1 MKNKIFLFL
10 LLMMAAAWLSLP
22 ACRKASPD
30 PPQPPSI
37 PYWDTLPAITQIGA
51 NTFGCL
57 VNGEV
62 WVPHIDVRS
71 FDPTRHDMSAT
82 VFESNGTGT
91 GGITCT
97 LLDFDLKQD
106 DWLSITF
113 GPTFFQAV
121 QNCDPIAGVG
131 ARFRKTNGERYLSTY
146 HLSNENCVT
155 ITRIDTDNN
164 IISGTFQF
172 VLYNDSINLNDK
184 ITITE
189 GRFDMPYYA
198 Q

>member
-1 MKNKIFLFL
+1 MKYKIFLFL
-10 LLMMAAAWLSLP
+10 LPILAAVWLSLP

-30 PPQPPSI
+30 PPQPPAI

-62 WVPHIDVRS
+62 WVPRIDVRS
-71 FDPTRHDMSAT
+71 FDPTRHDPIAT
-82 VFESNGTGT
+82 VFESTNMGT
-91 GGITCT
+91 GGIVCT

-106 DWLSITF
+106 DWLQISF

-131 ARFRKTNGERYLSTY
+131 AQFRDTSGEWYQSSY
-146 HLSNENCVT
+146 HSSGDNCVT
-155 ITRIDTDNN
+155 VTRIDTEKN

-172 VLYNDSINLNDK
+172 VLYNNSTNLNDK

-189 GRFDMPYYA
+189 GRFDMPYY
-198 Q
+198 QQ